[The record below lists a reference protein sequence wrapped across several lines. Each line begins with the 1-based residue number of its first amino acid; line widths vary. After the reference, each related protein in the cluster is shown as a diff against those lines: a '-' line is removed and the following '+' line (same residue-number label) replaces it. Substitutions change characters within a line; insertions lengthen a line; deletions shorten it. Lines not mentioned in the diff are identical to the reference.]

1 MPLYIDLMD
10 RFVHFRFATQPYS
23 TDSGQ
28 LNNRFMHLT
37 NFAINKNGDFIY
49 NNDPSERSGH
59 KWRMRS
65 LWRHLK
71 VDHVT

>member
-1 MPLYIDLMD
+1 MEN
-10 RFVHFRFATQPYS
+10 VNFRFATQPYS

-71 VDHVT
+71 VREALKKPF